1 MFVQFLFL
9 FVLSAALGDACNE
22 TQLLARIERME
33 EREEVVKR
41 EIRMELRKEMEML
54 KNEVSVTRE
63 NDLSSYVRRIA
74 REAAM
79 EIPYVALCAYKQVW
93 EPETIEDT
101 AITYDKFLSNFN
113 NADKPGGGDGQL
125 DLDTGKKL
133 NSATQECLL
142 LPLDRWFLS
151 N

>member
-1 MFVQFLFL
+1 
-9 FVLSAALGDACNE
+9 
-22 TQLLARIERME
+22 ME
-33 EREEVVKR
+33 
-41 EIRMELRKEMEML
+41 MRKEMEML
-54 KNEVSVTRE
+54 KKEFSVTRE
-63 NDLSSYVRRIA
+63 NDLSSYVRRAAA
-74 REAAM
+74 REAAK

-133 NSATQECLL
+133 NSATQKCLL
-142 LPLDRWFLS
+142 LPF
-151 N
+151 

>member
-33 EREEVVKR
+33 EREEEVKR
-41 EIRMELRKEMEML
+41 EIRMEMRKEMEML

-133 NSATQECLL
+133 NSATQEFLL
-142 LPLDRWFLS
+142 LPLDRWVLS
-151 N
+151 H